1 MIPTVNES
9 GIYTFADLKPFQ
21 SRLVE
26 LKAIITNGQG
36 FDASDSDSPPGEA
49 EDREEGLTKLLLA
62 KWDDCGTYN
71 RIKST
76 MRDLILFLLER
87 LLTKLIGSLSQLS
100 PELGPL
106 HQRLITL
113 RRLLASIAARPRST
127 SADIVNILTELR
139 QISDRRSAS
148 NKFVIGVDAEGNPIV
163 PIKGQALLNGLLE
176 DNFNFCEDIKS
187 REGSEDVARGP
198 LQPIYDRLSELRA
211 QLERLVL
218 THRWTLRETVRR
230 FPSFH
235 RSMHTDGERYRICT
249 TIRWRCRK

>member
-1 MIPTVNES
+1 MRLISE
-9 GIYTFADLKPFQ
+9 FAD
-21 SRLVE
+21 
-26 LKAIITNGQG
+26 
-36 FDASDSDSPPGEA
+36 
-49 EDREEGLTKLLLA
+49 
-62 KWDDCGTYN
+62 
-71 RIKST
+71 
-76 MRDLILFLLER
+76 R

-127 SADIVNILTELR
+127 SADIQAILTELR

-218 THRWTLRETVRR
+218 THRWTLRETVRSTPFSLCAARVADIAVQDLYNYQMALQEIDGMRVDGKFVDSEGNRPEGQLVR
-230 FPSFH
+230 F
-235 RSMHTDGERYRICT
+235 
-249 TIRWRCRK
+249 

>member
-1 MIPTVNES
+1 MNES

-36 FDASDSDSPPGEA
+36 FDAQDNDQAPGEA
-49 EDREEGLTKLLLA
+49 EDREEGLAKLLLT
-62 KWDDCGTYN
+62 KWDDC
-71 RIKST
+71 
-76 MRDLILFLLER
+76 DR

-127 SADIVNILTELR
+127 SEDIAKILTELR

-148 NKFVIGVDAEGNPIV
+148 NKFVTGVDAEGNPIV

-218 THRWTLRETVRR
+218 THRWTLRETVRSY
-230 FPSFH
+230 SFSDPAH
-235 RSMHTDGERYRICT
+235 ADLSCDCRICT
-249 TIRWRCRK
+249 ITRWRCRRLTE